1 MTNSSKPPVWFWV
14 VSAVA
19 LLWNLSGVAN
29 YLMQAFATPEMLDA
43 MTEHQRDYM
52 ENTPAWVTACFAT
65 AVWGGTLGSILLL
78 LRKRL
83 AHVVLIISLVAVI
96 GQVSHSIFLSNA
108 IEVYGPSG
116 MILPIVIVAIGVY
129 LVFFAKKGKDRGWLS

>member
-29 YLMQAFATPEMLDA
+29 YLMQAFATPEMLSA
-43 MTEHQRDYM
+43 MPDHQREYM
-52 ENTPAWVTACFAT
+52 ENTPAWVTACFAI

-78 LRKRL
+78 IRKKV
-83 AHVVLIISLVAVI
+83 AYTTLIISLIAVI
-96 GQVSHSIFLSNA
+96 FQIGHSLLLSNA

-116 MILPIVIVAIGVY
+116 LVLPTVILAIGIY
-129 LVFFAKKGKDRGWLS
+129 LVVFAKKGIQKGWLN

>member
-29 YLMQAFATPEMLDA
+29 YLMQAFATPEMLDT
-43 MTEHQRDYM
+43 MTDHQREYM
-52 ENTPAWVTACFAT
+52 ENTPAWVTACFAI

-83 AHVVLIISLVAVI
+83 AHIVLIISLVAVI
-96 GQVSHSIFLSNA
+96 GQVGHSIFLSNA

-116 MILPIVIVAIGVY
+116 MVLPIIIVAIGVY
-129 LVFFAKKGKDRGWLS
+129 LVFFAKKGKERGWLS